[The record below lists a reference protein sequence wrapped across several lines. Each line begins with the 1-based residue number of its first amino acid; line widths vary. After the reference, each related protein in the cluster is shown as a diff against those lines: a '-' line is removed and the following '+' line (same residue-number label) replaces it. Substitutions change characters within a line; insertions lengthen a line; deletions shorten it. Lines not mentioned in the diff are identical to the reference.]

1 VSHARNG
8 GAVPRSR
15 AMHRS
20 VCRRRRVNLLER
32 CCERTRTD
40 RRRTLCERRRLR
52 YAAAILL
59 RQGGEIAPAPWRSRP
74 DPSDVGAL
82 RRSFRRDH
90 REPRHRA
97 TLSPTGGNEQAGRDE
112 PLTPV
117 SLLAIPFSRRCSSV
131 RGPRRGAFSDDAF
144 APSFQGAATLSEIQL
159 APRAGFRESGNRPR
173 SAFEQ
178 CPRPLSP
185 SKRSSDRF
193 LPSPMRLGSNAKYPF
208 LFPVISPTPAFLV
221 KLGELRRS
229 RFFQTTLRART
240 GAFQLSQL
248 CATNYR
254 DENSHGETRFRPVME
269 ERRRARISPSL

>member
-144 APSFQGAATLSEIQL
+144 APSFQGAATLL
-159 APRAGFRESGNRPR
+159 DPDPACLVARARFRESGNRPR

-178 CPRPLSP
+178 CPAPSPRANVRPIDFCQVQCATWLECEVPLFIPRHFPQPRIPRETWRVTLIS
-185 SKRSSDRF
+185 F
-193 LPSPMRLGSNAKYPF
+193 LPDYASRSYRCIPIIVAVCYELPGREFTRRDSFSPRNGGK
-208 LFPVISPTPAFLV
+208 
-221 KLGELRRS
+221 
-229 RFFQTTLRART
+229 
-240 GAFQLSQL
+240 
-248 CATNYR
+248 
-254 DENSHGETRFRPVME
+254 E
-269 ERRRARISPSL
+269 ESED